1 MSYRQGGI
9 FLAEEPIMFINNASQ
24 FAALL
29 LLGGTDYL
37 TVFGTGQL
45 NALVLFFLELHNQ
58 GWLMA
63 QIFYGL
69 WLFPFGYLVFK
80 SGLVYKAGYIPKI
93 VGVLLM
99 IGCFGYLIEFFTTF
113 LLPDFDAGNIRL
125 ATSIGEFLAPFWLLF
140 LAGKIPEM
148 KS

>member
-1 MSYRQGGI
+1 M
-9 FLAEEPIMFINNASQ
+9 AEEPIMFINNASQ

-29 LLGGTDYL
+29 LLGGADYL

-63 QIFYGL
+63 QIFWGL

-93 VGVLLM
+93 VGILLM
-99 IGCFGYLIEFFTTF
+99 IGCLGYLIEFFTF
-113 LLPDFDAGNIRL
+113 ILLPDFDMPIAQ
-125 ATSIGEFLAPFWLLF
+125 
-140 LAGKIPEM
+140 
-148 KS
+148 